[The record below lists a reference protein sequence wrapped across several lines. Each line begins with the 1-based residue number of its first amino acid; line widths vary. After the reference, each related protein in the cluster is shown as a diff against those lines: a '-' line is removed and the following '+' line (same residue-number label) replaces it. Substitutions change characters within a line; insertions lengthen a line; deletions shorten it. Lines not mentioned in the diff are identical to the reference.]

1 MSLKHDWC
9 VKYNEYCSLIQLCIG
24 YLQEVFVPISQ
35 AAFQLPN
42 PNYSISSIIKDLIF
56 CRRYLLLITLDLRVC
71 VCVFMCGFMCV
82 VVWVFVC
89 VCVCVCVCVF
99 VYSRRAC
106 T

>member
-35 AAFQLPN
+35 AAFQLPI
-42 PNYSISSIIKDLIF
+42 PNYSISSIIKDLFF

-89 VCVCVCVCVF
+89 VCVCVF

>member
-24 YLQEVFVPISQ
+24 YLQEVFLPISQ

-42 PNYSISSIIKDLIF
+42 PNYSTSSIIKDLFF

-71 VCVFMCGFMCV
+71 VCVYVWFYVCGCLG
-82 VVWVFVC
+82 VC
-89 VCVCVCVCVF
+89 VCVCVCVCVQ
-99 VYSRRAC
+99 
-106 T
+106 